1 MITSSIKTNL
11 ILKEIGVTRYSLR
24 SNKEKTNDKE
34 IHIYQKGNILT
45 LLEICFN
52 DLPQDQVDL
61 LKAIVASI
69 KTNESNELIESIS
82 FKSTNDVNKIISSK
96 KELGGIIAFTKDNLE
111 IESPLPIIRS
121 NTLEEIIK
129 NPSLKKPLW
138 EKIKK
143 DLIK

>member
-52 DLPQDQVDL
+52 DLPQDQADL
-61 LKAIVASI
+61 LKAIVGAI
-69 KTNESNELIESIS
+69 KPNEPNEVIESIRFES
-82 FKSTNDVNKIISSK
+82 SNDIHKMISSK
-96 KELGGIIAFTKDNLE
+96 KELAGIIVFTKDNLE
-111 IESPLPIIRS
+111 IETSLPIIRS
-121 NTLEEIIK
+121 NSLEEIIK

-138 EKIKK
+138 ENIKK

>member
-52 DLPQDQVDL
+52 DLPQDQLDL
-61 LKAIVASI
+61 LKAIVGTI
-69 KTNESNELIESIS
+69 KPNDSNELIESIS
-82 FKSTNDVNKIISSK
+82 FESSNDIHKMISSK
-96 KELGGIIAFTKDNLE
+96 KDLSGIIAFTKDNLE
-111 IESPLPIIRS
+111 IESSLPVLRS

-129 NPSLKKPLW
+129 NPSLKKSLW
-138 EKIKK
+138 ENIKK

>member
-52 DLPQDQVDL
+52 DLPQDQADL
-61 LKAIVASI
+61 LKAIVGAI
-69 KTNESNELIESIS
+69 KPNESNELIESIS
-82 FKSTNDVNKIISSK
+82 FETSNDIYKMVSSK
-96 KELGGIIAFTKDNLE
+96 KELAGIIAFTKDNLE
-111 IESPLPIIRS
+111 IETALPIIRS

-138 EKIKK
+138 ENIQK

>member
-52 DLPQDQVDL
+52 DLPQNQVDL
-61 LKAIVASI
+61 LKAIVGTI

-96 KELGGIIAFTKDNLE
+96 KELEGIIAFTKDNLE

>member
-61 LKAIVASI
+61 LKAIVGTI

-121 NTLEEIIK
+121 NTLEEIKK

>member
-24 SNKEKTNDKE
+24 SKKEKTNDKE

-61 LKAIVASI
+61 LKAIVGTI

-82 FKSTNDVNKIISSK
+82 FKSINDVNKIISSK
-96 KELGGIIAFTKDNLE
+96 KELEVIIAFTKDNLE
-111 IESPLPIIRS
+111 IESPLPIKRY
-121 NTLEEIIK
+121 NT
-129 NPSLKKPLW
+129 
-138 EKIKK
+138 
-143 DLIK
+143 

>member
-52 DLPQDQVDL
+52 DLPHDQADL
-61 LKAIVASI
+61 LKAIVGAI
-69 KTNESNELIESIS
+69 KPNEPNEVIESIS
-82 FKSTNDVNKIISSK
+82 FESSNDIHKMVLSK
-96 KELGGIIAFTKDNLE
+96 KELAGIIVFTKDNLE
-111 IESPLPIIRS
+111 IETSLPIIRS
-121 NTLEEIIK
+121 NSLEEIIK

-138 EKIKK
+138 ENIKK

>member
-24 SNKEKTNDKE
+24 SKKEKTNDKE

-52 DLPQDQVDL
+52 DLPKDQVVL
-61 LKAIVASI
+61 LKAIVGTI
-69 KTNESNELIESIS
+69 KPNESNELIESII
-82 FKSTNDVNKIISSK
+82 FKSINDVHKIISSK
-96 KELGGIIAFTKDNLE
+96 KELRGIITFTIDNLE

-121 NTLEEIIK
+121 NTLDEIIK
-129 NPSLKKPLW
+129 NPSLKKSLW
-138 EKIKK
+138 ENIKK

>member
-52 DLPQDQVDL
+52 DLPQDQLDL
-61 LKAIVASI
+61 LKAIVGAI
-69 KTNESNELIESIS
+69 KPNDSNELIESIS
-82 FKSTNDVNKIISSK
+82 FKSINDVHKIISSK
-96 KELGGIIAFTKDNLE
+96 KELRGIITFTIDNLE

-121 NTLEEIIK
+121 NTLDEIIK
-129 NPSLKKPLW
+129 NPSLKKSLW
-138 EKIKK
+138 ENIKK

>member
-52 DLPQDQVDL
+52 DLQQDQADL
-61 LKAIVASI
+61 LKAIVSAI
-69 KTNESNELIESIS
+69 KPDESNELIESIS
-82 FKSTNDVNKIISSK
+82 FESRNDIDKMISSK
-96 KELGGIIAFTKDNLE
+96 KELAGIIVFTKDNLE
-111 IESPLPIIRS
+111 IETSLPIIRS
-121 NTLEEIIK
+121 NALEEIIK

-138 EKIKK
+138 EIIKK

>member
-52 DLPQDQVDL
+52 DLPQNQVDL
-61 LKAIVASI
+61 LKAIVGTI

>member
-52 DLPQDQVDL
+52 DLPTDQVVL
-61 LKAIVASI
+61 LKAIVGTI
-69 KTNESNELIESIS
+69 KPNESNELIESIS
-82 FKSTNDVNKIISSK
+82 FKSINDVQKIISSK
-96 KELGGIIAFTKDNLE
+96 KELRGIITFTTDNLE
-111 IESPLPIIRS
+111 IESPLPIIKS
-121 NTLEEIIK
+121 NTLDEIIK
-129 NPSLKKPLW
+129 NPSLKKSLW
-138 EKIKK
+138 ENIKK

>member
-52 DLPQDQVDL
+52 DLP
-61 LKAIVASI
+61 
-69 KTNESNELIESIS
+69 
-82 FKSTNDVNKIISSK
+82 
-96 KELGGIIAFTKDNLE
+96 KD
-111 IESPLPIIRS
+111 
-121 NTLEEIIK
+121 
-129 NPSLKKPLW
+129 
-138 EKIKK
+138 
-143 DLIK
+143 

>member
-24 SNKEKTNDKE
+24 SKKEKTNDKE

-45 LLEICFN
+45 FLEICFN
-52 DLPQDQVDL
+52 DLPKDQFVL
-61 LKAIVASI
+61 LKAIVSTI
-69 KTNESNELIESIS
+69 KPNESNELIESIG
-82 FKSTNDVNKIISSK
+82 FKSINDVHKIISSK
-96 KELGGIIAFTKDNLE
+96 KELRGIITFTIDNLE

-121 NTLEEIIK
+121 NTLDEIIK
-129 NPSLKKPLW
+129 NPSLKKSLW
-138 EKIKK
+138 ENIKK

>member
-52 DLPQDQVDL
+52 DLPQDQLDL
-61 LKAIVASI
+61 LKAIVGTI
-69 KTNESNELIESIS
+69 KPNDSNELIESIS
-82 FKSTNDVNKIISSK
+82 FKSINDLHKMISSK
-96 KELGGIIAFTKDNLE
+96 KELIGIIAFTKDNLE
-111 IESPLPIIRS
+111 IESSLPVLRS

-138 EKIKK
+138 ENIKK

>member
-24 SNKEKTNDKE
+24 SKKEKTNDKE

-52 DLPQDQVDL
+52 DLPKDQVVL
-61 LKAIVASI
+61 LKAIVGTI
-69 KTNESNELIESIS
+69 KPNESNELIESIN
-82 FKSTNDVNKIISSK
+82 FKSINDVHKIISSK
-96 KELGGIIAFTKDNLE
+96 KELRGIITFTIDNLE

-121 NTLEEIIK
+121 NTLDEIIK
-129 NPSLKKPLW
+129 NPSLKKSLW
-138 EKIKK
+138 ENIKK

>member
-52 DLPQDQVDL
+52 DLPQDQADL
-61 LKAIVASI
+61 LKAIVSAI
-69 KTNESNELIESIS
+69 KPNKPNELIESIS
-82 FKSTNDVNKIISSK
+82 FETSNDIYKMVSLK
-96 KELGGIIAFTKDNLE
+96 KELAGIIAFTKDNLE
-111 IESPLPIIRS
+111 IETALPIIRS

-138 EKIKK
+138 ENIKK

>member
-24 SNKEKTNDKE
+24 SDKEKTNDKE

-52 DLPQDQVDL
+52 DLPQDQADL
-61 LKAIVASI
+61 LKAIVGAI
-69 KTNESNELIESIS
+69 RPNDSNELIESIS
-82 FKSTNDVNKIISSK
+82 FETSNDIYKMVSSK
-96 KELGGIIAFTKDNLE
+96 KELAGIIAFTKDNLE
-111 IESPLPIIRS
+111 IETALPIIRS

-138 EKIKK
+138 ENIQK

>member
-52 DLPQDQVDL
+52 DLPQDQADL
-61 LKAIVASI
+61 LKAIVGAI
-69 KTNESNELIESIS
+69 KPNESNELIESIS
-82 FKSTNDVNKIISSK
+82 FETSNDIYKMVSSK
-96 KELGGIIAFTKDNLE
+96 KELAGIIAFTKDNLE
-111 IESPLPIIRS
+111 IETALPIIRS

>member
-52 DLPQDQVDL
+52 DLPQDQADL
-61 LKAIVASI
+61 LKAIVGAI
-69 KTNESNELIESIS
+69 KPNESNELIESIS
-82 FKSTNDVNKIISSK
+82 FETSNDIYKMVSLK
-96 KELGGIIAFTKDNLE
+96 KELAGIIAFTKDNLE
-111 IESPLPIIRS
+111 IETALPIIRS

-138 EKIKK
+138 ENIKK